1 MSAVAP
7 RRIPSW
13 WWIPAAAALVAIW
26 SWQPAAPI
34 PVPANHAEPVDAQAL
49 ASLAPDTPFL
59 IRGTLQMTEDAAGQ
73 PWQGRDVYLHRAQRD
88 LGGWGASRH
97 IVVQTIEQQRPA
109 LLLHWDGGSIAVA
122 ANSYRLDFSPRIEPG
137 RNGNWD
143 HSSRGFRNGDQALAL
158 GRTGAD
164 GRYWIESLLASP
176 LGAVYEDIRLAQR
189 PRLVLVLAAKIMVSL
204 FIVSLLI
211 MPQAIR
217 RKPVGNRR

>member
-13 WWIPAAAALVAIW
+13 WRIPAAAALVAIW

-88 LGGWGASRH
+88 LGGRGASRH

-122 ANSYRLDFSPRIEPG
+122 ANSYRLDFAPRIEPG

-143 HSSRGFRNGDQALAL
+143 RSSRGFRNGDQAMAL

-164 GRYWIESLLASP
+164 GRYWIESLLVSP

-189 PRLVLVLAAKIMVSL
+189 PRILLALAAKL
-204 FIVSLLI
+204 IVSVLIIALLVS
-211 MPQAIR
+211 PRRA
-217 RKPVGNRR
+217 RKPRAAGER

>member
-1 MSAVAP
+1 M
-7 RRIPSW
+7 
-13 WWIPAAAALVAIW
+13 
-26 SWQPAAPI
+26 
-34 PVPANHAEPVDAQAL
+34 
-49 ASLAPDTPFL
+49 ASLVPDTPFL
-59 IRGTLQMTEDAAGQ
+59 IRGTLQLAEDAAGQ

-109 LLLHWDGGSIAVA
+109 LLLHWDGESIDIA
-122 ANSYRLDFSPRIEPG
+122 ANSYRLDFAPRIEPG

-143 HSSRGFRNGDQALAL
+143 RSSRGFRNGDQALAL

-176 LGAVYEDIRLAQR
+176 LEAVHEDIHLVQR
-189 PRLVLVLAAKIMVSL
+189 PRLMLVLAAKIMASL

-211 MPQAIR
+211 MPQVIH
-217 RKPVGNRR
+217 RKPFGNMQ